1 MVRTRQPEIER
12 ATDVVSH
19 ELRLIRRERD
29 GFTQFLGRIQTID
42 VLNEK
47 TNRSMGNGGMVLQGG
62 QLAATNELQQVRTA
76 YRETVMAMPHYEQE
90 YDDTLEESLTV
101 EFSAIL
107 ANHVTNGQVLTQK
120 LYDALLAGSEQ
131 ARDQRDRFIR
141 SLPQER
147 DSLQNIAVR
156 LDKIESRAARLS
168 EQIAEA
174 STSRQLKR
182 IDDSLVRLRDR
193 CTDCANQRQE
203 TIHNRRVSALSRL
216 DERSLNRYLY
226 HEMDTEFP
234 ALSDITDCIDT
245 IRNQRR
251 RCLN

>member
-19 ELRLIRRERD
+19 ELRLLRREREA
-29 GFTQFLGRIQTID
+29 FTQFLGRIQTID
-42 VLNEK
+42 VLNEQPNSS
-47 TNRSMGNGGMVLQGG
+47 TAEGGMVLQGRKM
-62 QLAATNELQQVRTA
+62 ATTNELQQVRTA

-101 EFSAIL
+101 EFSATL
-107 ANHVTNGQVLTQK
+107 ANHVTNGQVLTEM
-120 LYDALLAGSEQ
+120 LYDALLAKSEQ
-131 ARDQRDRFIR
+131 ARDQRDRFIG
-141 SLPQER
+141 SLTRER

-156 LDKIESRAARLS
+156 LDEIESRAAGLS

-174 STSRQLKR
+174 STTRQLRR

-193 CTDCANQRQE
+193 CTDCANRRQE
-203 TIHNRRVSALSRL
+203 TIHNRRVSALSGL

-226 HEMDTEFP
+226 RELDTEFP
-234 ALSDITDCIDT
+234 ALSDVTACIET
-245 IRNQRR
+245 IRNQRI